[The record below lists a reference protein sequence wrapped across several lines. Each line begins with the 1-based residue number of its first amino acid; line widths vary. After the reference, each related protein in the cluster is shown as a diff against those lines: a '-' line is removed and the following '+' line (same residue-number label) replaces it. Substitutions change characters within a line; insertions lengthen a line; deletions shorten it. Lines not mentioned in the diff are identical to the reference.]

1 MEMLYVKGVGHV
13 MLYEQAKYYPSIQI
27 KYLFKFEI
35 PSSNLLFI
43 FQLIVTMKFFHNLK
57 KTFYVYFY
65 LNYIFI

>member
-1 MEMLYVKGVGHV
+1 MEILYVKGVGHV

-43 FQLIVTMKFFHNLK
+43 FQLIVIMKFFH
-57 KTFYVYFY
+57 
-65 LNYIFI
+65 I